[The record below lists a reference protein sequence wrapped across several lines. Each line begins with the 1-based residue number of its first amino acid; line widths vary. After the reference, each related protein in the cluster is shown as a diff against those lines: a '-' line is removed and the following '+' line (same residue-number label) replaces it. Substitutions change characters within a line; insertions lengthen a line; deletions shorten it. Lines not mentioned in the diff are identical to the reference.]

1 MDTVAAEN
9 FVNSI
14 VDESVIPA
22 LMDFIRIP
30 SLSPEYDPEWETNG
44 HMDRALQLEIDWMLA
59 QNIKGLK
66 YEVIKEAGKAPLL
79 FIEVDPTEAGKSTV
93 LMYGHADKQ
102 PHMTGWMDGLG
113 PTDPK
118 IIDGKL
124 YGRGGADDGYS
135 LFGCITVLKALQL
148 QNLPHGRV
156 VIVIENEEESG
167 SPNLIYYI
175 QLLKEK
181 IGTPEIIFCL
191 DSGCGNY
198 EQYWVTASLRGV
210 VSFLLK
216 AKVLTSGQHSGS
228 ASGIVP
234 SSFRVLRILLDRIE
248 DSRTGELKVPE
259 LFTELSPELYKKL
272 AHAAETLGEANII
285 GEMPWAEGVQPV
297 TSDLVQLLINRTWR
311 PTLSIVGAEGFPLA
325 ATAGNVLRAESTLK
339 VSIRVPPKV
348 ESTTAGQKVMD
359 VLSANPPYNAQV
371 SCSHPSFGNGFAAP
385 DLQSWLEDAIQEASS
400 TFFQKPAVFFG
411 EGGSIP
417 FMGMLA
423 SMYPQ
428 AQFVV
433 SGILG
438 PGNNAHSSNENLV
451 IPYLKK
457 FLCCTAFI
465 LAKHGAHH

>member
-1 MDTVAAEN
+1 MDIVAAEN
-9 FVNSI
+9 FINTL

-59 QNIKGLK
+59 QNIQGLK
-66 YEVIKEAGKAPLL
+66 YEVIREAGKAPVL
-79 FIEVDPTEAGKSTV
+79 FIEVDPTAEGKGTV

-135 LFGCITVLKALQL
+135 LFGCITVLKTLQL

-175 QLLKEK
+175 QRLKDR

-191 DSGCGNY
+191 DSGAGNY

-210 VSFLLK
+210 INFLLT
-216 AKVLTSGQHSGS
+216 AKVLNSGQHSGS

-234 SSFRVLRILLDRIE
+234 SSFRILRILLDRIE
-248 DSRTGELKVPE
+248 DTRTGELKVPE
-259 LFTELSPELYKKL
+259 LFTQLSPDLYKKL
-272 AHAAETLGEANII
+272 AYAAETLGEANII

-297 TSDLVQLLINRTWR
+297 TRDLVQLIINRTWK
-311 PTLSIVGAEGFPLA
+311 PTLSTVGAAGFPPA

-339 VSIRVPPKV
+339 ISIRIPPKV
-348 ESTTAGQKVMD
+348 DAQASVTRVMEI
-359 VLSANPPYNAQV
+359 LTENPPYNAQV
-371 SCSHPSFGNGFAAP
+371 TCTHPGAGNGFAAP
-385 DLQSWLEDAIQEASS
+385 DMQPWLEEAIQEASN

-423 SMYPQ
+423 SMYPD

-465 LAKHGAHH
+465 LAKHGAH